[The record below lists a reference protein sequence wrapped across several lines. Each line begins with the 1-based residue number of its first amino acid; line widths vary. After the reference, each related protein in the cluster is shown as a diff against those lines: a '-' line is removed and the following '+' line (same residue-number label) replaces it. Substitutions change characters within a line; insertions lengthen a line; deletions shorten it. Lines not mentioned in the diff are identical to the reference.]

1 MKNRLSGKT
10 GFVGLILIL
19 QALPCSVSLA
29 PAASPITPSGLN
41 TQVTLSATP
50 PPGKI
55 QYDITGGTR
64 PGGGLNLFHSF
75 GNFNVPTNN
84 IANFLN
90 AGSVDLNGTVLL
102 PNLPTANILGRING
116 GNPSSIF
123 GMIQTNGPG
132 GFPTANLF
140 LMNPNGFLFGPTAT
154 INVGGMVSF
163 TSADYLRLADGAR
176 FNAVPHA
183 HADALLSMAPV
194 AAFGFLGSN
203 PGAITVQGSQL
214 TVAEGTGISLVGGN
228 ITVQGGTLTAPS
240 GQINLVS
247 VGKPS
252 HPHVG
257 GEVTN
262 GAGFV
267 ATGFKSLGAITVSNG
282 STIDTSGIADSGH
295 PAGSISIRGGQFV
308 MDDSAIKANQST
320 TNLSQING
328 NIDVTAN
335 QVILSNSSV
344 DTGTRRL
351 ADQGPSG
358 STGNITFNVETFSAT
373 DSSIL
378 TTATVDSLGG
388 STGAVTIQGL
398 KGAGTSADSVSLN
411 STTVATL
418 NSGLS
423 SLGGP
428 PDAGPI
434 LIRAD
439 NITLNTGSLSAFSK
453 VGNGG
458 AISLVSRGSIEVVN
472 ALITS
477 EGQFGASGT
486 INLRAGGKID
496 LTSAIIDASSLFIAG
511 TINLTGSKA
520 VSLTN
525 GTVLNADNGSI
536 FGPPPNPNPNPN
548 GGTIHID
555 GGAKF
560 TSDHSTI
567 SADSRVGNGGT
578 IQIGAKT
585 VDMTATQVTTA
596 TSGGPQTVGGTITVD
611 AKKVT
616 LDNSQV
622 LSTATEGHGGTI
634 GITTHNLNTINS
646 VIDATSQTGTDGTVT
661 INGVI
666 QP

>member
-1 MKNRLSGKT
+1 
-10 GFVGLILIL
+10 
-19 QALPCSVSLA
+19 
-29 PAASPITPSGLN
+29 
-41 TQVTLSATP
+41 
-50 PPGKI
+50 
-55 QYDITGGTR
+55 
-64 PGGGLNLFHSF
+64 
-75 GNFNVPTNN
+75 
-84 IANFLN
+84 
-90 AGSVDLNGTVLL
+90 
-102 PNLPTANILGRING
+102 
-116 GNPSSIF
+116 
-123 GMIQTNGPG
+123 
-132 GFPTANLF
+132 
-140 LMNPNGFLFGPTAT
+140 
-154 INVGGMVSF
+154 
-163 TSADYLRLADGAR
+163 
-176 FNAVPHA
+176 
-183 HADALLSMAPV
+183 
-194 AAFGFLGSN
+194 
-203 PGAITVQGSQL
+203 
-214 TVAEGTGISLVGGN
+214 
-228 ITVQGGTLTAPS
+228 
-240 GQINLVS
+240 